1 MKNNIRNHDKN
12 GNSHGIQISYYDNG
26 NILAITN
33 YNHGKL
39 NGYRAGFNLD
49 KSIRYKLYFNT
60 GKWIYSE
67 DHYNKQIEINI

>member
-1 MKNNIRNHDKN
+1 MKKDISNFDKN
-12 GNSHGIQISYYDNG
+12 GNLDGKQISYYDNG

-60 GKWIYSE
+60 GKWIYE
-67 DHYNKQIEINI
+67 ENHYNNQIEINI